1 MACEKKNWLTR
12 KNISQD
18 ETKTI
23 SCFRFIDTLRY
34 SNRPCVIYKKVFLGG
49 DFQLRT

>member
-1 MACEKKNWLTR
+1 MACEKKIWVTR

-23 SCFRFIDTLRY
+23 SCFRFIDMLRY
-34 SNRPCVIYKKVFLGG
+34 SNRPCVINKKVFLGG
-49 DFQLRT
+49 EFQLRT